1 MQPTTFLPPGWRSQR
16 VEGHPDVA
24 DPTKREPNRLQHEW
38 PGILRH
44 QLWEGRQHLDLDAA
58 RRELLGDPVLASMKW
73 EQEGVPAPV
82 PLMRQDLG
90 AGPEE
95 TLSGEE
101 KQRVRYCR
109 PPGRRSLVRLRRRH
123 EAKSRVA
130 SDRAAR
136 SRDGV
141 VAHAANQSSPT
152 AKAAYVV

>member
-1 MQPTTFLPPGWRSQR
+1 M
-16 VEGHPDVA
+16 
-24 DPTKREPNRLQHEW
+24 
-38 PGILRH
+38 
-44 QLWEGRQHLDLDAA
+44 HLDLDAA

-101 KQRVRYCR
+101 KQRVRYR
-109 PPGRRSLVRLRRRH
+109 QPPGRRSLVRLRRRH

-136 SRDGV
+136 PRDGV
-141 VAHAANQSSPT
+141 VAQAANQSSPT
-152 AKAAYVV
+152 AKAAYVA